1 MTATLPDL
9 LGTLPAD
16 LFLAVERPGVADA
29 ITRASKARTA
39 EAQDWAALVGEAF
52 QRQDW
57 KVLGYPSWSAYLAG
71 EMLAR
76 QYGAPR
82 RAKLDQDTRSVY
94 FIQAVSGGLIK
105 IGVAT
110 DPVARLAEIQRMCPI
125 PLRVLAVLPKVGQ
138 PGEAALHRRF
148 AGARRHGEWFEPTP
162 ELLREVAA
170 WPPPTSGAA

>member
-1 MTATLPDL
+1 MTAALATPDL
-9 LGTLPAD
+9 LGTSPAD
-16 LFLAVERPGVADA
+16 LFSAVTHPGVADA

-39 EAQDWAALVGEAF
+39 DAREWAALVGEAF

-57 KVLGYPSWSAYLAG
+57 RVLGYPSWAAYLRG

-82 RAKLDQDTRSVY
+82 RPKAKQDTRSVY

-105 IGVAT
+105 IGVAA
-110 DPVARLAEIQRMCPI
+110 DPVARLAEIQRMCPV
-125 PLRVLAVLPKVGQ
+125 PLRILSVLPGVGQ

-148 AGARRHGEWFEPTP
+148 AAARRHGEWFEPTA
-162 ELLREVAA
+162 ELLREVTA
-170 WPPPTSGAA
+170 